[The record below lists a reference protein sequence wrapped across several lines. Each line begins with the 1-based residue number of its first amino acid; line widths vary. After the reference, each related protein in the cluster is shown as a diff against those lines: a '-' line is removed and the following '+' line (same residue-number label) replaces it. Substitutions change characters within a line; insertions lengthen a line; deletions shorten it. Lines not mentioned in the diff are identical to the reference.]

1 MPLVYADTSALF
13 AFFHP
18 RDEFSQVVTDAV
30 LQGVPDFDYW
40 S

>member
-18 RDEFSQVVTDAV
+18 KDQFSTALMNAAQR
-30 LQGVPDFDYW
+30 LSPDFA
-40 S
+40 